1 MTQIYQEV
9 LKLNDIFILSDSSI
23 GEYLPDVMQLIVDG
37 MNSSMDPPNKDM
49 DIDTREY
56 LGEFRE
62 KICEL
67 LTGIFL
73 FLTEHNQANV
83 FSQYIDGFI
92 KYISKIVEPEYNPS
106 MSLIAEVAGL
116 LGDFYKFFK
125 GSMNLY
131 LNKNSLNIIFQKLEE
146 SKDPEHKEILLY
158 IQQTFSDFYSN
169 Y

>member
-1 MTQIYQEV
+1 
-9 LKLNDIFILSDSSI
+9 
-23 GEYLPDVMQLIVDG
+23 
-37 MNSSMDPPNKDM
+37 
-49 DIDTREY
+49 
-56 LGEFRE
+56 
-62 KICEL
+62 
-67 LTGIFL
+67 
-73 FLTEHNQANV
+73 
-83 FSQYIDGFI
+83 
-92 KYISKIVEPEYNPS
+92 